1 MYIAKVVLW
10 IGIVLMPIGFGSV
23 TMRLSI
29 LMPIQARIRVLPQFL
44 HMLENQENLLDF
56 YSQRCRSTL
65 CCLSSQRH
73 RWHAFQY
80 FGQYPGIVNCLV

>member
-1 MYIAKVVLW
+1 MFIAKVVLW

-29 LMPIQARIRVLPQFL
+29 LMPIQARIQVLPQFL

-65 CCLSSQRH
+65 CCL
-73 RWHAFQY
+73 
-80 FGQYPGIVNCLV
+80 LVSVIGGMPFNILDSTLV